1 MKYYKFKTQSSL
13 LHTFYLITPYD
24 TLTEPASHSFWWDSG
39 KPHRVGTNSL
49 LFMKKWSQRNKK
61 NYPYIDYC
69 PHAYVAP
76 NGPFLLREFQEV
88 SALEVVLT
96 MTSSVYKEVVAV
108 SESCSQ
114 DKDCI

>member
-1 MKYYKFKTQSSL
+1 MKYYKFKTQNS

-24 TLTEPASHSFWWDSG
+24 TPTEPAKHCLWWDSG
-39 KPHRVGTNSL
+39 IPNQVGTNSL
-49 LFMKKWSQRNKK
+49 ILMKKWSQRNKK
-61 NYPYIDYC
+61 HPYITYH
-69 PHAYVAP
+69 PHAYSGLA
-76 NGPFLLREFQEV
+76 GPILLREFQEV